1 MKPVSEDCSVTA
13 QPPPQTG
20 SPAGNVRT
28 LPLDLPAFLTREQ
41 HRIHLVGVAGSGMSG
56 IAALLIELGH
66 TVSGSDRASST
77 ETDRLQRLGL
87 RFREQHRPEDAGTAD
102 LIIFSSAIKSDN
114 PIVVSARDAGKP
126 IVRRAEALAA
136 IMRAKRG
143 IVVAGMHGKTT
154 TSAMTAHALREGAL
168 NPSHY
173 VGAEIPILG
182 TNAHWD
188 PRGEYFVAEG
198 DESDGTIVLF
208 HPEHTLI
215 LNIEEEHLDFYVD
228 LDAIEKVFA
237 QLIAQTA
244 GKVFYNVDDKNAA
257 RLCRSFTRGISY
269 GFGET
274 ADYRAVDIR
283 LKDFASTFRVNHR
296 GQDLGEAALNVPGQ
310 HNVHNALGVI
320 ALASE
325 LGIAFEKIAK
335 SLAKFEHARR
345 RFEIKYDSPRFLLVD
360 DYGHH
365 PTEIRA
371 TLKAA
376 RSVGR
381 KRVLTMFQPHRY
393 SRTKALR
400 KEFGRAFDDA
410 DRVVVT
416 DVYGSNEAPIPGVT
430 GQLIADEIVAHG
442 HRGVSYESRLEWVH
456 RAIGNMLES
465 GDLVLSLGA
474 GNIHEQLSGLAA
486 DLVIAEKVKEIVGED
501 GEVCLYEPLSKHTTL
516 RVGGPAQFWVE
527 PRNEKAFA
535 ELIRFCRDEDLP
547 LFVMGRG
554 SNLLVRDGGIRGVVV
569 HPCGGDFD
577 QIEINGA
584 EITAGAGAKLK
595 EVAYAGK
602 AAGIGGL
609 EWLEGIPGTVGGGL
623 RMNAGAMG
631 AQTFENVVRV
641 RYLDA
646 NGEAHTK
653 TRDELEVY
661 YRNFPLLEK
670 NFAVSAVFR
679 GEHAPLEEI
688 VRKLEAS
695 QEKRRT
701 SQPAAKSAGC
711 IFKNPDACPA
721 GKLVDELGLKN
732 SSVGKARVSEVHGNF
747 IVNDGGATA
756 AEMLELI
763 EKIKATARAKRGI
776 ELETE
781 VQIVGEPG

>member
-1 MKPVSEDCSVTA
+1 MKPVSEDRSVTA

-20 SPAGNVRT
+20 SAVGRIRT
-28 LPLDLPAFLTREQ
+28 LPFDLPTFLTREQ

-66 TVSGSDRASST
+66 TVSGSDRVSSM

-87 RFREQHRPEDAGTAD
+87 RFREHHRPEDASTAD
-102 LIIFSSAIKSDN
+102 LIVFSSAIKSDN
-114 PIVVSARDAGKP
+114 PILVSARNCGKP
-126 IVRRAEALAA
+126 AVRRAEALAA
-136 IMRAKRG
+136 IMCSKRG

-154 TSAMTAHALREGAL
+154 TSAMTAHALREGGL
-168 NPSHY
+168 HPSHY

-182 TNAHWD
+182 MNAHWD
-188 PRGEYFVAEG
+188 SRGEYFVAEG
-198 DESDGTIVLF
+198 DESDGTVALF
-208 HPEHTLI
+208 QPEHTLI
-215 LNIEEEHLDFYVD
+215 LNIEEEHLDFYAD
-228 LDAIEKVFA
+228 LGAIEKVFA
-237 QLIAQTA
+237 RLMTQTT

-257 RLCRSFTRGISY
+257 RVCRSLARVICY
-269 GFGET
+269 GFADN

-296 GQDLGEAALNVPGQ
+296 GQDLGEAVLNVPGQ

-371 TLKAA
+371 TLKTA

-381 KRVLTMFQPHRY
+381 KRVLTIFQPHRY

-416 DVYGSNEAPIPGVT
+416 DVYGSSEAPIPGVT
-430 GQLIADEIVAHG
+430 GQIIVDEIAAHG
-442 HRGVSYESRLEWVH
+442 HPGVSYEPRLEWVH
-456 RAIGNMLES
+456 RTVGNMLES

-474 GNIHEQLSGLAA
+474 GNIHEQLSVLAA
-486 DLVIAEKVKEIVGED
+486 DLVIAEKLKAIVGEG
-501 GEVCLYEPLSKHTTL
+501 GEVSLYEPLSKHTTL

-535 ELIRFCRDEDLP
+535 ELIRFCRDENLP

-577 QIEINGA
+577 KVEINGA
-584 EITAGAGAKLK
+584 DIIAGAGAKLK

-602 AAGIGGL
+602 ATGIGGL
-609 EWLEGIPGTVGGGL
+609 EWMEGIPGTVGGGL

-670 NFAVSAVFR
+670 NFAASAVFR
-679 GEHAPLEEI
+679 GQPAPLEEI

-711 IFKNPDACPA
+711 IFKNPDSCPA

-732 SSVGKARVSEVHGNF
+732 SRVGKARVSEVHGNF

-781 VQIVGEPG
+781 VQIVGDPG